1 MANNNNNNKIQKKK
15 KPVTTMNLVNTQ
27 TNVQREGGGLMGG
40 FEHTHIRM
48 FVYKRP
54 ENKRA
59 QKKS

>member
-1 MANNNNNNKIQKKK
+1 
-15 KPVTTMNLVNTQ
+15 MNLVNTQ